1 MISPFSGVLEQ
12 SCFGAELQCHS
23 QRVCNAKSKMY
34 FQLDKEEEG
43 EPAWEPR
50 LLFVC
55 GTRRTSAAQVFLLP
69 LEASSS
75 ALQDPFSVAYAC
87 RFDVQ
92 GLRFPGDEAD

>member
-12 SCFGAELQCHS
+12 SCFRAELQCHS
-23 QRVCNAKSKMY
+23 QCVCNAKSKTY
-34 FQLDKEEEG
+34 FQLDKEKEG

-50 LLFVC
+50 LPFVC
-55 GTRRTSAAQVFLLP
+55 GTRRTSAAQVFL